1 MKDNNNI
8 ILIAFMALFIGVIAT
23 IILYL
28 KLRVSQNRI
37 VSGDESS
44 L

>member
-1 MKDNNNI
+1 MKDNNI
-8 ILIAFMALFIGVIAT
+8 ILIAFMALFIGIIAG
-23 IILYL
+23 IIIYL

-37 VSGDESS
+37 ISGEESS

>member
-1 MKDNNNI
+1 MKDNNI
-8 ILIAFMALFIGVIAT
+8 ILIAFMVLFIGIIAA

-37 VSGDESS
+37 VSGDES
-44 L
+44 LL

>member
-1 MKDNNNI
+1 MKDNNI
-8 ILIAFMALFIGVIAT
+8 ILIAFMVLFIGIIAG
-23 IILYL
+23 IIIYL

-37 VSGDESS
+37 ISGEESS

>member
-1 MKDNNNI
+1 MKDNNI
-8 ILIAFMALFIGVIAT
+8 ILIAFVVLFIGIIAA

-28 KLRVSQNRI
+28 KFKVSQNRI

>member
-1 MKDNNNI
+1 MKDKNI
-8 ILIAFMALFIGVIAT
+8 MLIVFVALFIGVIVG

-37 VSGDESS
+37 IAGNDSS

>member
-1 MKDNNNI
+1 MKDTNI
-8 ILIAFMALFIGVIAT
+8 IFVALFIGVIVG